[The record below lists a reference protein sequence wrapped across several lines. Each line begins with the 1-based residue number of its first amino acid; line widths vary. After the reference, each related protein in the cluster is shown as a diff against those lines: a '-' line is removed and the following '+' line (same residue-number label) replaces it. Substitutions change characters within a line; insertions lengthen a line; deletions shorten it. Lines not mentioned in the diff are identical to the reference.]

1 MESNRTRELGTGLFI
16 FLGFAALLFLATQT
30 TDLEEYGGDSDGY
43 RVTARFDDV
52 AGLKVRAPVTMAGVN
67 IGRVE
72 SIAFD
77 NERLDAVVS
86 LRIKQKFNRIPDDS
100 DASILTAGLLGSKYV
115 GLGPGGS
122 DTYLTDRSELEITQ
136 SAVVLEQL
144 VSKFLF
150 SQAEKGGGAEAA
162 PATGSDSSTE

>member
-1 MESNRTRELGTGLFI
+1 MENSRTRELGTGLFI

-30 TDLEEYGGDSDGY
+30 TDLEEYGGDEGY
-43 RVTARFDDV
+43 LVTARFDDV
-52 AGLKVRAPVTMAGVN
+52 AGLKVRSPVTMAGVN
-67 IGRVE
+67 VGRVE
-72 SIAFD
+72 SIVID

-86 LRIKQKFNRIPDDS
+86 MRINSRFNKIPDDS

-122 DTYLTDRSELEITQ
+122 DTYLEESSEVEITQ
-136 SAVVLEQL
+136 SAIVLEQM

-150 SQAEKGGGAEAA
+150 SQAEKGGAGE
-162 PATGSDSSTE
+162 GSDAPLADE